1 MIKFFRR
8 IRQKLLSENRLSKY
22 IFYAIGEIILVMIG
36 ILLALQVNNWN
47 ERRKNSDQFT
57 LAMEQMFNVIDIEIQ
72 NIGNANAL
80 VNQQIDFIN
89 ELLTVPDSIPL
100 DLLPYYVFYAD
111 TGTDISKGN
120 TKSALDFSSIVSL
133 DLNNWNQLKVAKK
146 VSTYIENDLWAEKAL
161 MGELSAYFK
170 KHHIPTPNVV
180 FGFTIFDNFNYAD
193 IDFFTAEER
202 NKILELVKT
211 EEVRTILRSI
221 KANRQRIT
229 FDIDNTLQDA
239 LSVMKAIQEYDS
251 TIRLLYDDVGI
262 IGTSIDGYDD
272 VGAKS
277 TPMLLVDEAKSIWEV
292 KLELK
297 KGTVKFRTRDSWN
310 ENWGGDTF
318 PKGKAIYFWEN
329 IPVEEAGRYRVILNL
344 SEKTYEFI
352 KL

>member
-1 MIKFFRR
+1 MIKFFRK
-8 IRQKLLSENRLSKY
+8 IRQRLLAENRFSKY
-22 IFYAIGEIILVMIG
+22 LVYAIGEIILVMIG

-47 ERRKNSDQFT
+47 ERRKNKDQFA
-57 LAMEQMFNVIDIEIQ
+57 LALEQMFNDIDIEIQ
-72 NIGNANAL
+72 NIGNTNAL
-80 VNQQIDFIN
+80 VNQQIGFIN
-89 ELLTVPDSIPL
+89 ELLTAPDSIPL

-111 TGTDISKGN
+111 TSTDLAERN
-120 TKSALDFSSIVSL
+120 TKSALNFSSIESL

-146 VSTYIENDLWAEKAL
+146 VSTYIENELWAEKAL
-161 MGELSAYFK
+161 MGELSSYFK
-170 KHHIPTPNVV
+170 KHHIPTPNII

-202 NKILELVKT
+202 NKISELVKT

-221 KANRQRIT
+221 KANRQRIA
-229 FDIDNTLQDA
+229 FDINNTLQDA
-239 LSVMKAIQEYDS
+239 RSVMKAIQTYDPA
-251 TIRLLYDDVGI
+251 IRLLYDDVGI

-277 TPMLLVDEAKSIWEV
+277 TPMKLVNKDKSIWEV
-292 KLELK
+292 ELELK

-344 SEKTYEFI
+344 SEKTYEFN